1 MDWFDLLA
9 VQGTLKGL
17 DTQPVDYG
25 LSFVLLL
32 PEQWVG
38 WKDTNQ
44 KHGVLTHEC
53 VGGCVCSREGLTM
66 GEAEAWLRLF
76 QAPAW
81 VGVPGSTSEP
91 GVPALQ

>member
-17 DTQPVDYG
+17 DTQAVDHG
-25 LSFVLLL
+25 LSDVLLL

-44 KHGVLTHEC
+44 KRGVLTHEC
-53 VGGCVCSREGLTM
+53 VGGSVCSREGLTM
-66 GEAEAWLRLF
+66 EEAEA
-76 QAPAW
+76 
-81 VGVPGSTSEP
+81 
-91 GVPALQ
+91 